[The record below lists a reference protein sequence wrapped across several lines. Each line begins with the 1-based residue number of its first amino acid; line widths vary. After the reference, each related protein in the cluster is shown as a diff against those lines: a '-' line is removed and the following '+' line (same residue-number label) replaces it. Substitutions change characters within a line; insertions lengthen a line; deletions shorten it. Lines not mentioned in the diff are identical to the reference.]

1 MPHSSSPRDDALK
14 LSVKALGIYL
24 LPLLCGRWPS
34 MHVFKMHAGST
45 SRVASLGPAAAGLH
59 KFYIF
64 VARAHYKDIHV
75 PVGGQLVSIVIL

>member
-45 SRVASLGPAAAGLH
+45 ARAWGLH